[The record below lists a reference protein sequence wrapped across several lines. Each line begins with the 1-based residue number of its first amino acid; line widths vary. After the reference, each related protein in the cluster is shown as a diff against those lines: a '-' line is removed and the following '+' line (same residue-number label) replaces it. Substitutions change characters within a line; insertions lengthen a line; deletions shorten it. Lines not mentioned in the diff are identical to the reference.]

1 MVELGA
7 TFLHLSP
14 WFMLVGDMAAWPV
27 GDEHAGSL
35 GLEAVRRPN
44 PSTIY
49 LNGPLVSAGARWR
62 FGR

>member
-1 MVELGA
+1 
-7 TFLHLSP
+7 
-14 WFMLVGDMAAWPV
+14 MLVGDMAAWPV
-27 GDEHAGSL
+27 GDEHAGGL

-62 FGR
+62 FGG